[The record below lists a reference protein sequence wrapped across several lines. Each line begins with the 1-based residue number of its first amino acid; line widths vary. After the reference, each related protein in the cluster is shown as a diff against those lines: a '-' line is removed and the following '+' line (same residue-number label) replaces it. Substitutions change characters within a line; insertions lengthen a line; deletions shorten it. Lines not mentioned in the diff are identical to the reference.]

1 MAEYRRF
8 FAEESCRDGQE
19 IYISGNE
26 FNHMKK
32 VLRLRK
38 GEQVIV
44 CFNDGIDHLCVIDE
58 MGDKEAK
65 LVIEK
70 SFENQAENKVSV
82 TLFQACMKGDK
93 MDFCVQKAV
102 ELGVDTI
109 VPFENAF
116 TIAKFDNKKTER
128 FERIAFEASKQC
140 GRAKLT
146 TVKDCIKFSALLKE
160 LHNFDK
166 VIFCNEYESENM
178 MLDTLLDHTF
188 SQNVAIIV
196 GSEGGFANEEQQ
208 KIKEFDNVIS
218 VSFGKRILRAETAG
232 VFALS
237 ILSSILNL
245 KR

>member
-1 MAEYRRF
+1 M
-8 FAEESCRDGQE
+8 
-19 IYISGNE
+19 
-26 FNHMKK
+26 
-32 VLRLRK
+32 
-38 GEQVIV
+38 
-44 CFNDGIDHLCVIDE
+44 
-58 MGDKEAK
+58 
-65 LVIEK
+65 
-70 SFENQAENKVSV
+70 
-82 TLFQACMKGDK
+82 
-93 MDFCVQKAV
+93 
-102 ELGVDTI
+102 GVDTI

-116 TIAKFDNKKTER
+116 TIAKFVNKKTER

-146 TVKDCIKFSALLKE
+146 TVKDCIKFSTLLKE

-166 VIFCNEYESENM
+166 VVFCNEYESENM

-188 SQNVAIIV
+188 YQNVAIIV

-208 KIKEFDNVIS
+208 KIKEFDNVVS

>member
-8 FAEESCRDGQE
+8 FADESCRADE
-19 IYISGNE
+19 NIFISGNE

-38 GEQVIV
+38 GEEIIV
-44 CFNDGIDHLCVIDE
+44 CFNDGIDHLCVIEE
-58 MGDKEAK
+58 MGDKEANLK
-65 LVIEK
+65 IQK

-102 ELGVDTI
+102 ELGVDVI

-116 TIAKFDNKKTER
+116 TIAKFDSKKTER

-166 VIFCNEYESENM
+166 VIFCNEYETENM
-178 MLDTLLDHTF
+178 MLDTLIGQSF

-208 KIKEFDNVIS
+208 KIKEFDNVVS
-218 VSFGKRILRAETAG
+218 VTFGKRILRAETAG

-237 ILSSILNL
+237 ILSSVLNY
-245 KR
+245 KK